1 MKLILFATVWFAAL
15 CGLCWA
21 DGQYALSE
29 MDMHLHAGLERR
41 VPLDEWLD
49 LSVAGGRKVVVLL
62 DHLELYAQT
71 PTERE
76 SWIKKDKLPNGYP
89 TGAEGHKAIMADFE
103 RAKARKDL
111 VVFRGW
117 EVAEFDLDD
126 GIEEAPLK
134 LAEVIGW
141 HISPNKSGN
150 PPDGKLLLK
159 RIRQIKEVQ
168 KKFPVPMIVFHPF
181 TMRIEHIMGD
191 ATKAGRD
198 PSSVTVKELRFF
210 HDDEQEQV
218 VRELK
223 GQSIYIEMALESGQ
237 CCQNESMRAALI
249 ADIKP
254 LADAGVKF
262 TVSTDAHSVANIKA
276 PFHPETY
283 CQPCGITTEN
293 ANAIITDLMQR
304 RAASAAIKVK

>member
-1 MKLILFATVWFAAL
+1 MKFILPAAFCFAAL

-49 LSVAGGRKVVVLL
+49 LAVAGGRKEVVLL
-62 DHLELYAQT
+62 DHLELYAQSQA
-71 PTERE
+71 ERE
-76 SWIKKDKLPNGYP
+76 SWIKKDKLPNWYP
-89 TGAEGHKAIMADFE
+89 IGAEGHKAIMADFE

-134 LAEVIGW
+134 MAEVIGW

-150 PPDGKLLLK
+150 PPDGKLLLR
-159 RIRQIKEVQ
+159 RIRQIKQVQ
-168 KKFPVPMIVFHPF
+168 KKFAVPMILFHPF
-181 TMRIEHIMGD
+181 PMRLERLLDNGAKPGNPAAGD
-191 ATKAGRD
+191 
-198 PSSVTVKELRFF
+198 LRFF
-210 HDDEQEQV
+210 HGNEQEEV
-218 VRELK
+218 IRELK
-223 GQSIYIEMALESGQ
+223 GQSIYIEMSKATEAFWK
-237 CCQNESMRAALI
+237 NDDARAALI

-262 TVSTDAHSVANIKA
+262 TVSTDAHSVADIKA

-283 CQPCGITTEN
+283 CEPCGITAEN
-293 ANAIITDLMQR
+293 ANALVTDLLQR
-304 RAASAAIKVK
+304 RATRDAAKKDK